1 MIARLLL
8 GFSSLILILSVS
20 SAAVCQESKA
30 SLPSAEDVIEQH
42 LLAIGGFEFLGGISS
57 IHVAWETV
65 EPGKNWRYEVWQ
77 IPGRQFIE
85 MSVSGVVDHYD
96 GVWLAES
103 RGDWSKLRG
112 VSWRQN
118 MNNGVTTLR
127 DGDALQS
134 QLIGACVMAGN
145 LQWRDRFKSVRCVGV
160 VEIDAV
166 KCYHL
171 KYLGH
176 DDAEMHRYF
185 SIETGY
191 LRRQKQIDYR
201 MNGVVVT
208 RNYAD
213 HQRFDGVVIPKTQSF
228 STNKQTVVWKLT
240 TFEYDEEV
248 DVDLFIIPDVVQVAI
263 DKLNSQS
270 EGEEEPPG
278 RSSHR

>member
-1 MIARLLL
+1 M
-8 GFSSLILILSVS
+8 
-20 SAAVCQESKA
+20 
-30 SLPSAEDVIEQH
+30 
-42 LLAIGGFEFLGGISS
+42 
-57 IHVAWETV
+57 
-65 EPGKNWRYEVWQ
+65 
-77 IPGRQFIE
+77 
-85 MSVSGVVDHYD
+85 
-96 GVWLAES
+96 
-103 RGDWSKLRG
+103 
-112 VSWRQN
+112 
-118 MNNGVTTLR
+118 
-127 DGDALQS
+127 
-134 QLIGACVMAGN
+134 
-145 LQWRDRFKSVRCVGV
+145 

-228 STNKQTVVWKLT
+228 STNKQTVAWKLT